1 MSGSAGVC
9 GDPPTG
15 RGRGNHPPDQERTMY
30 IGIGTVIIIVIIL
43 LLLL

>member
-1 MSGSAGVC
+1 MSDRAGVS
-9 GDPPTG
+9 GRVRTG
-15 RGRGNHPPDQERTMY
+15 RLGAPPPDQERTMY